1 MPDSAFPSVPTPS
14 PRDPEA
20 TRPLAARL
28 WIYQRER
35 FPVAQYLPMVAAFAF
50 SASSYSR
57 ACGGRPG
64 IVALPVLF
72 AGMATSFCLFLL
84 LRLFDEFKDREDD
97 ARYRPYRPVPR
108 GLVTLGEIRACIFAV
123 FGTMAAINALV
134 DPRLLAPLALAS
146 GYILL
151 MWREFFVPKWLRRH
165 PIAYMLS
172 HMLVMPVIDFYAT
185 GLDWIHNGVPMPREL
200 FLFLAMT
207 FLNGCVIEIGRK
219 IRSPE
224 DEEHGVETYS
234 ALWGPR
240 RAATIWLAVLAVTF
254 ALALECCWRVGC
266 GLAGLPLLGTEA
278 VRCATPAVLF
288 LCGRRCGPKIERASG
303 VWTLA
308 MYLIVGGLPVILSW
322 LYRA

>member
-1 MPDSAFPSVPTPS
+1 MPNLDRTS
-14 PRDPEA
+14 PDPDA
-20 TRPLAARL
+20 SRPLAARL

-57 ACGGRPG
+57 ACGARPG
-64 IVALPVLF
+64 IVAIPALLV
-72 AGMATSFCLFLL
+72 GMATSFCLFLL

-108 GLVTLGEIRACIFAV
+108 GLVSLAEIRGCIFAS
-123 FGTMAAINALV
+123 FATMAALNALCDV
-134 DPRLLAPLALAS
+134 RLLAPLALAS

-165 PIAYMLS
+165 PVVYMLS

-185 GLDWIHNGVPMPREL
+185 GLDWVHGSAPMPRGL
-200 FLFLAMT
+200 FLFLATT

-234 ALWGPR
+234 YLWGPR
-240 RAATIWLAVLAVTF
+240 RAASIWLAVLAATF
-254 ALALECCWRVGC
+254 ALALACCAHVGC
-266 GLAGLPLLGTEA
+266 GLHALPALATIAAL
-278 VRCATPAVLF
+278 CAIPALLF
-288 LCGRRCGPKIERASG
+288 LRGRRCGPKIELASG

-308 MYLIVGGLPVILSW
+308 MYLIVGGLPVLLHLGS
-322 LYRA
+322 RA